1 MWKIKGSALILEE
14 SPIQQ
19 KVQMRHSGQPISSG
33 LLICVFVQAFGDAF
47 EFTQVAVHFLF
58 VYNVI
63 SHWLSEKNSKNFA
76 IMKKYFVLSVFIML
90 IGAFT
95 NVQGQNSVTP
105 DKGVLVHGNVRLCNY
120 ERGCLITDNDMK
132 HWTQKLEIS
141 YDGSD
146 KTYGIYINVRGDII
160 NLGVKYKSSGKE
172 SYTYEGTD
180 RVTGRKV
187 VVVTKQKLSWYLNN
201 NGVDSHTEVESP
213 KGIIVTVPATY
224 TVFSV
229 IPIKNK

>member
-1 MWKIKGSALILEE
+1 MGCLSVRIYRCLAIPNEYSQEE
-14 SPIQQ
+14 
-19 KVQMRHSGQPISSG
+19 QPTFFI
-33 LLICVFVQAFGDAF
+33 
-47 EFTQVAVHFLF
+47 
-58 VYNVI
+58 YNVI
-63 SHWLSEKNSKNFA
+63 SHWLSEENRLKFA
-76 IMKKYFVLSVFIML
+76 IMKKDFVLSVLIML

-95 NVQGQNSVTP
+95 NVHSQNTVTP
-105 DKGVLVHGNVRLCNY
+105 DNGVLVSGNVRLCTY

-132 HWTQKLEIS
+132 NWTQKLEIS

-146 KTYGIYINVRGDII
+146 KTYGIYINVRGDVI

-201 NGVDSHTEVESP
+201 NGVESHTEIESP

-229 IPIKNK
+229 VPIKNK

>member
-47 EFTQVAVHFLF
+47 EFTQVAVHFLCN
-58 VYNVI
+58 NVI

-95 NVQGQNSVTP
+95 NVQGQNSATP

-120 ERGCLITDNDMK
+120 ERGCLITDNDIK

-160 NLGVKYKSSGKE
+160 NLGVKYKSSGIE

-229 IPIKNK
+229 VPIKNK

>member
-1 MWKIKGSALILEE
+1 MLENKGKCLNTRRIANSI
-14 SPIQQ
+14 
-19 KVQMRHSGQPISSG
+19 KVQTRHRGQPISSG

-47 EFTQVAVHFLF
+47 EFTQVAVHFLCN
-58 VYNVI
+58 NVI

-95 NVQGQNSVTP
+95 NVQGQNSATP

-120 ERGCLITDNDMK
+120 ERGCLITDNDIK

-160 NLGVKYKSSGKE
+160 NLGVKYKSSGIE

-229 IPIKNK
+229 VPIKNK

>member
-1 MWKIKGSALILEE
+1 MDNKRKCLDTRRIANST
-14 SPIQQ
+14 
-19 KVQMRHSGQPISSG
+19 KVQPRHRGQPISSG

-47 EFTQVAVHFLF
+47 EYAQVAVHFLCN
-58 VYNVI
+58 NVI

-95 NVQGQNSVTP
+95 NVQGQNSATP

-120 ERGCLITDNDMK
+120 ERGCLITDNDIK

-160 NLGVKYKSSGKE
+160 NLGVKYKSSGTE

-229 IPIKNK
+229 VPIKNK

>member
-1 MWKIKGSALILEE
+1 MILEE

-47 EFTQVAVHFLF
+47 EFTQVAVHFLCN
-58 VYNVI
+58 NVI

-95 NVQGQNSVTP
+95 NVQGQNSATP

>member
-1 MWKIKGSALILEE
+1 
-14 SPIQQ
+14 
-19 KVQMRHSGQPISSG
+19 
-33 LLICVFVQAFGDAF
+33 
-47 EFTQVAVHFLF
+47 
-58 VYNVI
+58 
-63 SHWLSEKNSKNFA
+63 
-76 IMKKYFVLSVFIML
+76 MKKYFVLSVFIML

-95 NVQGQNSVTP
+95 NVQGQNSATP

-120 ERGCLITDNDMK
+120 ERGCLITDNDM
-132 HWTQKLEIS
+132 IS

>member
-1 MWKIKGSALILEE
+1 MWIIKGSALILEE

-19 KVQMRHSGQPISSG
+19 KVQTRHSGQPISSG

-47 EFTQVAVHFLF
+47 EFTQVAVHFLCN
-58 VYNVI
+58 NVI
-63 SHWLSEKNSKNFA
+63 SHWLPEKNSKNFA

-95 NVQGQNSVTP
+95 NVQGQNSATP

-160 NLGVKYKSSGKE
+160 NLGVKYKSSGTE

-229 IPIKNK
+229 VPIKNK

>member
-1 MWKIKGSALILEE
+1 MWIIKGSALILEE
-14 SPIQQ
+14 SSIQQ
-19 KVQMRHSGQPISSG
+19 KVQTRHSGQPISSG

-47 EFTQVAVHFLF
+47 EFTQVAVHFLCN
-58 VYNVI
+58 NVI

-95 NVQGQNSVTP
+95 NVQGQNSATP

-160 NLGVKYKSSGKE
+160 NLGVKYKSSGTE

-229 IPIKNK
+229 VPIKNK

>member
-1 MWKIKGSALILEE
+1 MENKKCLDTRRIANSTKSTNEAQWATYIKWAAHL
-14 SPIQQ
+14 
-19 KVQMRHSGQPISSG
+19 
-33 LLICVFVQAFGDAF
+33 CVCTSVWRCFR
-47 EFTQVAVHFLF
+47 VHTGGKSTFF

>member
-1 MWKIKGSALILEE
+1 
-14 SPIQQ
+14 
-19 KVQMRHSGQPISSG
+19 
-33 LLICVFVQAFGDAF
+33 
-47 EFTQVAVHFLF
+47 
-58 VYNVI
+58 
-63 SHWLSEKNSKNFA
+63 
-76 IMKKYFVLSVFIML
+76 
-90 IGAFT
+90 
-95 NVQGQNSVTP
+95 
-105 DKGVLVHGNVRLCNY
+105 
-120 ERGCLITDNDMK
+120 MK

-160 NLGVKYKSSGKE
+160 NLGVKYKSSGTE

-201 NGVDSHTEVESP
+201 NGVSSHTEVKSP
-213 KGIIVTVPATY
+213 KGIVVTVPSTY

-229 IPIKNK
+229 VPIKNR

>member
-1 MWKIKGSALILEE
+1 MWIIKGSALILEE

-19 KVQMRHSGQPISSG
+19 KVQTRHRGQPISSG

-47 EFTQVAVHFLF
+47 EFTQVAVHFLCN
-58 VYNVI
+58 NVI

-95 NVQGQNSVTP
+95 NVQGQNSATP

-160 NLGVKYKSSGKE
+160 NLGVKYKSSGTE

-201 NGVDSHTEVESP
+201 NGVDSHTEVASP

-229 IPIKNK
+229 VPIKNK

>member
-1 MWKIKGSALILEE
+1 
-14 SPIQQ
+14 
-19 KVQMRHSGQPISSG
+19 
-33 LLICVFVQAFGDAF
+33 
-47 EFTQVAVHFLF
+47 
-58 VYNVI
+58 
-63 SHWLSEKNSKNFA
+63 
-76 IMKKYFVLSVFIML
+76 MKKYFVLSVFIML

-105 DKGVLVHGNVRLCNY
+105 NKGVLFHGNVRLCTY

-146 KTYGIYINVRGDII
+146 KTYGIYIGVRGDII

-172 SYTYEGTD
+172 SHTYEGTD

-187 VVVTKQKLSWYLNN
+187 VVVTKHKLSWYLNN

-229 IPIKNK
+229 VPIKNK

>member
-1 MWKIKGSALILEE
+1 MDNKRKCLDTRRIANSTKSTNEAQWAT
-14 SPIQQ
+14 
-19 KVQMRHSGQPISSG
+19 ISSG
-33 LLICVFVQAFGDAF
+33 LFICVFVQAFGDAF
-47 EFTQVAVHFLF
+47 EFTQVAVHFLCN
-58 VYNVI
+58 NVI

-95 NVQGQNSVTP
+95 NVQGQNSATP

-120 ERGCLITDNDMK
+120 ERGCLITDNDMSIG
-132 HWTQKLEIS
+132 TQKLEIS

-160 NLGVKYKSSGKE
+160 NLGVKYKSSGTE

-201 NGVDSHTEVESP
+201 NGVDSHTEIESP
-213 KGIIVTVPATY
+213 KGIIVTVPPLIQC
-224 TVFSV
+224 FQ
-229 IPIKNK
+229 

>member
-1 MWKIKGSALILEE
+1 MILEE

-47 EFTQVAVHFLF
+47 EFTQVAVHFLCN
-58 VYNVI
+58 NVI

-95 NVQGQNSVTP
+95 NVQGQNSATP

-120 ERGCLITDNDMK
+120 ERGCLITDNDIK

-160 NLGVKYKSSGKE
+160 NLGVKYKSSGTE

>member
-1 MWKIKGSALILEE
+1 MAWRGVSFYLVWWVCPEPLKADNSNSL
-14 SPIQQ
+14 
-19 KVQMRHSGQPISSG
+19 
-33 LLICVFVQAFGDAF
+33 
-47 EFTQVAVHFLF
+47 T
-58 VYNVI
+58 
-63 SHWLSEKNSKNFA
+63 LSFYINLSCWGCGKQITEA
-76 IMKKYFVLSVFIML
+76 MKKYFVLSVFIML

-160 NLGVKYKSSGKE
+160 NLGVKYKSSGTE

-201 NGVDSHTEVESP
+201 NGVSSHTEVESP
-213 KGIIVTVPATY
+213 KGIVVTVPATY

-229 IPIKNK
+229 VPIKNK

>member
-1 MWKIKGSALILEE
+1 
-14 SPIQQ
+14 
-19 KVQMRHSGQPISSG
+19 
-33 LLICVFVQAFGDAF
+33 
-47 EFTQVAVHFLF
+47 
-58 VYNVI
+58 
-63 SHWLSEKNSKNFA
+63 
-76 IMKKYFVLSVFIML
+76 MKKYFVVSLLFVLMGVFP
-90 IGAFT
+90 
-95 NVQGQNSVTP
+95 NVHAQNSSSKDTS
-105 DKGVLVHGNVRLCNY
+105 KSGVLTSGSVQLCNY

-201 NGVDSHTEVESP
+201 NGVESHTEVESP

-229 IPIKNK
+229 VPIKNK

>member
-1 MWKIKGSALILEE
+1 MDNKRKCLDTRRIANSTKSTNEAQWATYIKW
-14 SPIQQ
+14 
-19 KVQMRHSGQPISSG
+19 
-33 LLICVFVQAFGDAF
+33 
-47 EFTQVAVHFLF
+47 AVHLCVCTSVWRCFRVCTGGSPTF
-58 VYNVI
+58 FIYNVF

-95 NVQGQNSVTP
+95 NVQGQNSATP

-160 NLGVKYKSSGKE
+160 NLGVKYKSSGTE

-229 IPIKNK
+229 VPIKNK

>member
-1 MWKIKGSALILEE
+1 MENKGKCLDTRRIANSTKSTNEAQWATYIKWAAHLCVCTSVWRCFRVHTG
-14 SPIQQ
+14 
-19 KVQMRHSGQPISSG
+19 GQSTS
-33 LLICVFVQAFGDAF
+33 
-47 EFTQVAVHFLF
+47 F

>member
-1 MWKIKGSALILEE
+1 MENKGKCLNTRRIANST
-14 SPIQQ
+14 
-19 KVQMRHSGQPISSG
+19 KVQTGHRGQPISSG
-33 LLICVFVQAFGDAF
+33 LFICVFVQAFGDAF
-47 EFTQVAVHFLF
+47 EFTQVAVHFLCN
-58 VYNVI
+58 NVI

-95 NVQGQNSVTP
+95 NVQGQNSATP

-160 NLGVKYKSSGKE
+160 NLGVKYKSSGTE

-229 IPIKNK
+229 VPIKNK

>member
-1 MWKIKGSALILEE
+1 MLENKGKCLNTRRIANSI
-14 SPIQQ
+14 
-19 KVQMRHSGQPISSG
+19 KVQTRHRGQPISSG

-47 EFTQVAVHFLF
+47 EFTQVAVHFLCN
-58 VYNVI
+58 NVI

-95 NVQGQNSVTP
+95 NVQGQNSATP

-160 NLGVKYKSSGKE
+160 NLGVKYKSSGTE

-229 IPIKNK
+229 VPIKNK

>member
-1 MWKIKGSALILEE
+1 MGCRFILY
-14 SPIQQ
+14 
-19 KVQMRHSGQPISSG
+19 HG
-33 LLICVFVQAFGDAF
+33 
-47 EFTQVAVHFLF
+47 FTRASKTDNSNSLT
-58 VYNVI
+58 
-63 SHWLSEKNSKNFA
+63 LSFYINLSCRGCGEQIYD
-76 IMKKYFVLSVFIML
+76 IMKKYFVLSVFIIL
-90 IGAFT
+90 VGAFT
-95 NVQGQNSVTP
+95 NAQGQSSAIP
-105 DKGVLVHGNVRLCNY
+105 EKGVLVHGNVRLCNY

-160 NLGVKYKSSGKE
+160 NLGVKYKSSGTE

-201 NGVDSHTEVESP
+201 NGVSSHTEVESP
-213 KGIIVTVPATY
+213 KGIVVTVPSTY
-224 TVFSV
+224 MVFSV
-229 IPIKNK
+229 VPIKNR

>member
-1 MWKIKGSALILEE
+1 MWIIKGSALILEE

-19 KVQMRHSGQPISSG
+19 KVQTRHSGQPISSG

-47 EFTQVAVHFLF
+47 EFTQVAVHFLCN
-58 VYNVI
+58 NVI

-95 NVQGQNSVTP
+95 NVQGQNSATP

-160 NLGVKYKSSGKE
+160 NLGVKYKSSGTE

-229 IPIKNK
+229 VPIKNK

>member
-1 MWKIKGSALILEE
+1 
-14 SPIQQ
+14 
-19 KVQMRHSGQPISSG
+19 
-33 LLICVFVQAFGDAF
+33 
-47 EFTQVAVHFLF
+47 
-58 VYNVI
+58 
-63 SHWLSEKNSKNFA
+63 
-76 IMKKYFVLSVFIML
+76 MKKYFVLSVFIIL
-90 IGAFT
+90 VGAFT
-95 NVQGQNSVTP
+95 NAQGQSSAIP
-105 DKGVLVHGNVRLCNY
+105 EKGVLVYGNVRLCTY

-160 NLGVKYKSSGKE
+160 NLGVKYKSSGTE

-201 NGVDSHTEVESP
+201 NGVSSHTEVESP
-213 KGIIVTVPATY
+213 KGIVVTVPSTY

-229 IPIKNK
+229 VPIKNR

>member
-1 MWKIKGSALILEE
+1 MILEE

-19 KVQMRHSGQPISSG
+19 KVQTRHSGQPISSG

-47 EFTQVAVHFLF
+47 EFTQVAVHFLCN
-58 VYNVI
+58 NVI
-63 SHWLSEKNSKNFA
+63 SHWLPEKNSKNFA

-95 NVQGQNSVTP
+95 NVQGQNSATP

-160 NLGVKYKSSGKE
+160 NLGVKYKSSGTE

>member
-1 MWKIKGSALILEE
+1 MILEE

-19 KVQMRHSGQPISSG
+19 KVQTRHSGQPISSG

-47 EFTQVAVHFLF
+47 EFTQVAVHFLCN
-58 VYNVI
+58 NVI

-95 NVQGQNSVTP
+95 NVQGQNSATP

-160 NLGVKYKSSGKE
+160 NLGVKYKSSGTE

-229 IPIKNK
+229 VPIKNK